1 MRQSQ
6 HLLLKQCIGLVQLF
20 VPEQQ
25 VLNAVCNLVDGGG
38 VRHVRG
44 IVMPLIVGLMQADIL
59 QCALLVLGAWF
70 ASLSSTGSRRERPHG
85 ANLTCAAPAT
95 VSRRAFLAPLSS
107 IATECPETGIWE
119 GDEGCSA

>member
-1 MRQSQ
+1 
-6 HLLLKQCIGLVQLF
+6 VQLF
-20 VPEQQ
+20 MPEQE

-38 VRHVRG
+38 IRHVRG
-44 IVMPLIVGLMQADIL
+44 IVMPLIVGLVQGDIL
-59 QCALLVLGAWF
+59 QWGLLVLGAWF

-85 ANLTCAAPAT
+85 A
-95 VSRRAFLAPLSS
+95 SRRAFKAPLSS